1 MLLFNAAPHD
11 SAASSICSFF
21 YSDILAAFT
30 YSLVIKTD
38 KSQQPFQISLLATV
52 ISPKTI
58 DYMNWHKLTIPETF
72 ELLGSS
78 EHGLRSTI
86 AEEKLIEFG
95 PNELQEGKKKSVLG
109 ILLAQFKDVMILI
122 LLAAA
127 IISGI
132 IGDLTD
138 TIVILVIVL
147 LNAIIGFFQEY
158 RAEKAMQALKQMAV
172 TQARVLR
179 DGTSSWLPATA
190 LVPGDVVL
198 LEAGNAL
205 PADVRIVESVN
216 LKIEE
221 AALTGE
227 SHAID
232 KISQRLE
239 LDDIPLGDKKNMAFK
254 GTFVTYGRGTAVV
267 VATGMQTELGR
278 IAKMLQ
284 EDESLT
290 PLQQRLASFG
300 KKLSVLV
307 LLLCILFFVAGWLRG
322 EDVVKMIMTSISLAV
337 AAIPEALPAV
347 ITISLALA
355 AKRMIRFNSLI
366 RKLPA
371 VETLGSV
378 TYICTDKTGT
388 LTKNKMHVEDILVD
402 GKLYERNAIAD
413 VQQSNNVQ
421 LLLHAFALNNDAVTD
436 DDNNIKGDST
446 EVALMEVAKEQHIA
460 ADAWPRLAEIA
471 FDADRKLMTTFHS
484 YNNAVISFTKGA
496 PDILLQRC
504 GNIDLAAMQ
513 QTVDEM
519 AAKGHRI
526 LGFAY
531 RMWDELPHDLSA
543 DLHETDLQFLGLTG
557 IIDPPR
563 EEVFDA
569 VKQCKTA
576 GIVPVMITGDHPL
589 TAKTIAER
597 IGILNNEKDLVI
609 TGQQLA
615 AMDDDSFLSKVERI
629 KVYARVSPE
638 QKLQIV
644 KMLQQKGHYVAMT
657 GDGVNDAP
665 SLKRANIGIAMGITG
680 TDVSKEAAHMILLD
694 DNFSTIVKAVREG
707 RRIYDNILKF
717 IKYLMTTNSGELW
730 TLLLGPMIGL
740 PVALLPIHILW
751 INLVSDGLPAISLS
765 FEKAEK
771 NVMDRPPRPPQ
782 QSVFANGRGLH
793 MIWVGMLMAGIALS
807 AQAWAINHGLH
818 WQSIVFNVLC
828 LSQMGHVLAIR
839 SETQSFFSAGMFS
852 NKPLIAAVGLAL
864 LLQIAITYIPFLQP
878 IFQTEALTLQE
889 FLLVGAASSLVFIAV
904 EIEKKIS
911 NSRREKQRR
920 VEVGM

>member
-1 MLLFNAAPHD
+1 
-11 SAASSICSFF
+11 
-21 YSDILAAFT
+21 
-30 YSLVIKTD
+30 
-38 KSQQPFQISLLATV
+38 
-52 ISPKTI
+52 
-58 DYMNWHKLTIPETF
+58 MNWHRLSIAEVF
-72 ELLGSS
+72 ELLGTSQQ
-78 EHGLRSTI
+78 GLSVT
-86 AEEKLIEFG
+86 AADEKLLRTG
-95 PNELQEGKKKSVLG
+95 PNELQEGKKKSVAG
-109 ILLAQFKDVMILI
+109 ILFSQFKDMMILI
-122 LLAAA
+122 LLGAA

-138 TIVILVIVL
+138 TIVILVIVI
-147 LNAIIGFFQEY
+147 LNAIIGFLQEY

-172 TQARVLR
+172 TQARILR
-179 DGTSSWLPATA
+179 NGTINWLPATV
-190 LVPGDVVL
+190 LVPGDIIL
-198 LEAGNAL
+198 LEAGNAV
-205 PADVRIVESVN
+205 PADVRIIESFN

-227 SHAID
+227 SHAVD
-232 KISQRLE
+232 KITYALE
-239 LDDIPLGDKKNMAFK
+239 HDVLPLGDQANMAFK
-254 GTFVTYGRGTAVV
+254 GTFVTYGRGSAVV

-284 EDESLT
+284 EEETLT
-290 PLQQRLASFG
+290 PLQQRMASFG
-300 KKLSVLV
+300 KKLSILV
-307 LLLCILFFVAGWLRG
+307 LFLCIVFFVAGLLRG
-322 EDVVKMIMTSISLAV
+322 EEIIKMVLTSISLAV

-355 AKRMIRFNSLI
+355 AKRMIRVNSLI

-388 LTKNKMHVEDILVD
+388 LTKNKMYVEQVFVGGQLYDRNNLLSVNQND
-402 GKLYERNAIAD
+402 GA
-413 VQQSNNVQ
+413 S
-421 LLLHAFALNNDAVTD
+421 LLLHAFALNNDAVD
-436 DDNNIKGDST
+436 DGENGIKGDST
-446 EVALMEVAKEQHIA
+446 EIALMEVAKEQNIQTA
-460 ADAWPRLAEIA
+460 EWPRLAEIV
-471 FDADRKLMTTFHS
+471 FDANRKMMTTFHS
-484 YNNAVISFTKGA
+484 HNDKVISFTKGA
-496 PDILLQRC
+496 PDILLTRC
-504 GNIDLAAMQ
+504 SNIDINEMQ
-513 QTVDEM
+513 GQVDDM
-519 AAKGHRI
+519 AAKGQRV
-526 LGFAY
+526 LGFAFRY
-531 RMWDELPHDLSA
+531 WDALPANTDS
-543 DLHETDLQFLGLTG
+543 EIYEYDLQFLGLAG

-569 VKQCKTA
+569 VAQCKTA

-589 TAKTIAER
+589 TAKTIAQR
-597 IGILNNEKDLVI
+597 IGILSSESDIVM

-615 AMDDDSFLSKVERI
+615 ALDADSFLAKVEKI

-694 DNFSTIVKAVREG
+694 DNFSTIVKAVKEG

-771 NVMDRPPRPPQ
+771 DIMNRPPRSPQ
-782 QSVFANGRGLH
+782 HNVFSEGRGLH
-793 MIWVGMLMAGIALS
+793 MIWVGILMAGIALS
-807 AQAWAINHGLH
+807 LEGWAIKSGLH
-818 WQSIVFNVLC
+818 WQTIVFNVLC
-828 LSQMGHVLAIR
+828 LCQLGHVLAIR
-839 SETQSFFSAGMFS
+839 SEKQSLFTQGIFS
-852 NKPLIAAVGLAL
+852 NKPLLGSVIIGFI
-864 LLQIAITYIPFLQP
+864 LQFAITYIPFLQP
-878 IFQTEALTLQE
+878 IFKTESLSLNE
-889 FLLVGAASSLVFIAV
+889 FILVGVASSIVFFAV
-904 EIEKKIS
+904 EVEKFIS
-911 NSRREKQRR
+911 RKRKAKYLKRSSF
-920 VEVGM
+920 

>member
-1 MLLFNAAPHD
+1 L
-11 SAASSICSFF
+11 
-21 YSDILAAFT
+21 
-30 YSLVIKTD
+30 
-38 KSQQPFQISLLATV
+38 
-52 ISPKTI
+52 
-58 DYMNWHKLTIPETF
+58 NWHSLSIEETF
-72 ELLGSS
+72 ELLDTQQQ
-78 EHGLRSTI
+78 GLSTPN
-86 AEEKLIEFG
+86 AEAKLLQYG
-95 PNELQEGKKKSVLG
+95 PNELQEGKKKNIAG
-109 ILLAQFKDVMILI
+109 MLLAQFKDVMILI

-147 LNAIIGFFQEY
+147 LNAILGLIQEY
-158 RAEKAMQALKQMAV
+158 RAEKAMQALKLMAV
-172 TQARVLR
+172 THANVVR
-179 DGTSSWLPATA
+179 DGRTNSVPATV
-190 LVPGDVVL
+190 LVPGDIVL
-198 LEAGNAL
+198 LEAGSAV
-205 PADVRIVESVN
+205 PADIRIIESVN

-227 SHAID
+227 SYAVDKIIHAI
-232 KISQRLE
+232 E
-239 LDDIPLGDKKNMAFK
+239 TDDLPLGDKKNMAFK
-254 GTFVTYGRGTAVV
+254 GTFATYGRGSGVV
-267 VATGMQTELGR
+267 IATGMETELGR

-284 EDESLT
+284 ENETLT
-290 PLQQRLASFG
+290 PLQQRMASFG

-307 LLLCILFFVAGWLRG
+307 LFMCVLFFIAGWLRG
-322 EDVVKMIMTSISLAV
+322 EDVIKMVMTSISLAV

-355 AKRMIRFNSLI
+355 AKRMIRMNSLI

-388 LTKNKMHVEDILVD
+388 LTKNKMYVEDIFINGQLF
-402 GKLYERNAIAD
+402 ERIALSTIKKQED
-413 VQQSNNVQ
+413 LM
-421 LLLHAFALNNDAVTD
+421 LLLHAFALNNDAVEGVD
-436 DDNNIKGDST
+436 KILKGDST
-446 EVALMEVAKEQHIA
+446 ETALLEVSIEQDIQP
-460 ADAWPRLAEIA
+460 DIWPRLAEIP
-471 FDADRKLMTTFHS
+471 FDADRKMMTTFHS
-484 YNNAVISFTKGA
+484 HDNKIISFTKGA

-504 GNIDLAAMQ
+504 DYIDLAAMQ
-513 QTVDEM
+513 KQVDEM
-519 AAKGHRI
+519 AARGHRI

-531 RMWDELPHDLSA
+531 RYWDALPENLNSES
-543 DLHETDLQFLGLTG
+543 HETGLHFLGLAG

-563 EEVFDA
+563 EEVFEA
-569 VKQCKTA
+569 VAQCKTA

-597 IGILNNEKDLVI
+597 IGILNTENDLVI

-615 AMDDDSFLSKVERI
+615 ALDNDSFLAKVERI

-717 IKYLMTTNSGELW
+717 IKYLMTTNSSELLV
-730 TLLLGPMIGL
+730 LLLGPIIGL
-740 PVALLPIHILW
+740 PIALLPIHILW

-765 FEKAEK
+765 YEKEEK
-771 NVMDRPPRPPQ
+771 GIMNRPPRPPQ
-782 QSVFANGRGLH
+782 QSVFANGRGIH

-807 AQAWAINHGLH
+807 LQAWAINNGLH
-818 WQSIVFNVLC
+818 WQTIVFNFLC

-839 SETQSFFSAGMFS
+839 SDIQSFFGVGVFS
-852 NKPLIAAVGLAL
+852 NKPLIGAVIIAL
-864 LLQIAITYIPFLQP
+864 LLQFVITYVPLFQP
-878 IFQTEALTLQE
+878 IFKTEALTLNE
-889 FLLVGAASSLVFIAV
+889 FLLVGALSIIVFFAV
-904 EIEKKIS
+904 EIEKAVFRR
-911 NSRREKQRR
+911 SRTQHASL
-920 VEVGM
+920 V

>member
-1 MLLFNAAPHD
+1 L
-11 SAASSICSFF
+11 
-21 YSDILAAFT
+21 
-30 YSLVIKTD
+30 
-38 KSQQPFQISLLATV
+38 
-52 ISPKTI
+52 
-58 DYMNWHKLTIPETF
+58 NWHRLSIEETF
-72 ELLGSS
+72 ELLDTQQQ
-78 EHGLRSTI
+78 GLSTPN
-86 AEEKLIEFG
+86 AEAKLFQYG
-95 PNELQEGKKKSVLG
+95 PNELQEGKKKNIAG
-109 ILLAQFKDVMILI
+109 MLLAQFKDVMILI

-147 LNAIIGFFQEY
+147 LNAILGFIQEY
-158 RAEKAMQALKQMAV
+158 RAEKAMQALKLMAV
-172 TQARVLR
+172 THAKVVR
-179 DGTSSWLPATA
+179 DGKTTSVPATI
-190 LVPGDVVL
+190 LVPGDIVL
-198 LEAGNAL
+198 LEAGSAV
-205 PADVRIVESVN
+205 PADIRIIESVN

-227 SHAID
+227 SHAVD
-232 KISQRLE
+232 KIIHTIE
-239 LDDIPLGDKKNMAFK
+239 TDDLQLGDKKNMGFK
-254 GTFVTYGRGTAVV
+254 GTFATYGRGSGVV
-267 VATGMQTELGR
+267 IATGMETELGR

-284 EDESLT
+284 ENETLT
-290 PLQQRLASFG
+290 PLQQRMASFG

-307 LLLCILFFVAGWLRG
+307 LFMCVLFFVAGWLRG
-322 EDVVKMIMTSISLAV
+322 EDVIKMVMTSISLAV

-355 AKRMIRFNSLI
+355 AKKMIRMNSLI

-388 LTKNKMHVEDILVD
+388 LTKNKMYVEEIFINGQLF
-402 GKLYERNAIAD
+402 ERIALSTIKKQED
-413 VQQSNNVQ
+413 LM
-421 LLLHAFALNNDAVTD
+421 LLLHAFALNNDAVEGVD
-436 DDNNIKGDST
+436 KILKGDST
-446 EVALMEVAKEQHIA
+446 ETALLEVSMEQDIQP
-460 ADAWPRLAEIA
+460 DLWPRLAEIP
-471 FDADRKLMTTFHS
+471 FDADRKMMTTFHS
-484 YNNAVISFTKGA
+484 HDNKIISFTKGA

-504 GNIDLAAMQ
+504 DYIDLTAMQ
-513 QTVDEM
+513 KQVDEM
-519 AAKGHRI
+519 AARGHRI

-531 RMWDELPHDLSA
+531 RYWDALPENLNSES
-543 DLHETDLQFLGLTG
+543 HETGLHFLGLAG

-563 EEVFDA
+563 EEVFEA
-569 VKQCKTA
+569 VAQCKTA

-597 IGILNNEKDLVI
+597 IGILNSEKDLVI

-615 AMDDDSFLSKVERI
+615 ALDNDSFLAKVERI

-707 RRIYDNILKF
+707 RRVYDNILKF
-717 IKYLMTTNSGELW
+717 IKYLMTTNSSELLV
-730 TLLLGPMIGL
+730 LLLGPIIGL
-740 PVALLPIHILW
+740 PIALLPIHILW

-765 FEKAEK
+765 YEKEEK
-771 NVMDRPPRPPQ
+771 GIMNRPPRPPQ
-782 QSVFANGRGLH
+782 QSVFANGRGIH

-807 AQAWAINHGLH
+807 LQAWAINNGLH
-818 WQSIVFNVLC
+818 WQTIVFNFLC

-839 SETQSFFSAGMFS
+839 SDIQSFFSVGIFS
-852 NKPLIAAVGLAL
+852 NTPLIGAVIIAL
-864 LLQIAITYIPFLQP
+864 LLQFVVTYVPLFQP
-878 IFQTEALTLQE
+878 IFKTEALTLNE
-889 FLLVGAASSLVFIAV
+889 FLLVGALSLIVFFAV
-904 EIEKKIS
+904 EIEKAVF
-911 NSRREKQRR
+911 RRCRTQHTP
-920 VEVGM
+920 

>member
-1 MLLFNAAPHD
+1 
-11 SAASSICSFF
+11 
-21 YSDILAAFT
+21 
-30 YSLVIKTD
+30 
-38 KSQQPFQISLLATV
+38 
-52 ISPKTI
+52 
-58 DYMNWHKLTIPETF
+58 MNWHRLNKEEAF
-72 ELLGSS
+72 ELLDTKQ
-78 EHGLRSTI
+78 EGLSTPD
-86 AEEKLIEFG
+86 AEEKLLKYG
-95 PNELQEGKKKSVLG
+95 PNELEEGKKKSIAVM
-109 ILLAQFKDVMILI
+109 LLSQFKDVMILI

-172 TQARVLR
+172 TLARVLR
-179 DGTSSWLPATA
+179 DGTSSWLPATT

-198 LEAGNAL
+198 LEAGNAV
-205 PADVRIVESVN
+205 PADVRIIESVN

-232 KISQRLE
+232 KITQSLE
-239 LDDIPLGDKKNMAFK
+239 VDDLPLGDKRNMAFK
-254 GTFVTYGRGTAVV
+254 GTFVTYGRGTGIVI
-267 VATGMQTELGR
+267 ATGMQTELGR
-278 IAKMLQ
+278 IAKLLQ
-284 EDESLT
+284 EDETLT
-290 PLQQRLASFG
+290 PLQQRMASFG
-300 KKLSVLV
+300 KRLSILV
-307 LLLCILFFVAGWLRG
+307 LFLCILFFVAGWLRG
-322 EDVVKMIMTSISLAV
+322 EEVVKMVLTSISLAV

-355 AKRMIRFNSLI
+355 AKRLIRFNSLI

-388 LTKNKMHVEDILVD
+388 LTKNKMHVEEVFVNGQLYDREGLSTN
-402 GKLYERNAIAD
+402 KLQEEIMM
-413 VQQSNNVQ
+413 
-421 LLLHAFALNNDAVTD
+421 LLQAFALNNDAAED
-436 DDNNIKGDST
+436 DDKNIKGDST
-446 EVALMEVAKEQHIA
+446 EIALMELAREHSIKA
-460 ADAWPRLAEIA
+460 GSWPRLAEIA
-471 FDADRKLMTTFHS
+471 FDAERKLMTTFHR
-484 YNNAVISFTKGA
+484 YDNKIISFTKGA
-496 PDILLQRC
+496 PDILLEQC
-504 GNIDLAAMQ
+504 VNVDLPALQ
-513 QTVDEM
+513 KQVDDL
-519 AAKGHRI
+519 AAKGHRV

-531 RMWDELPHDLSA
+531 RYWDALPETPDSEI
-543 DLHETDLQFLGLTG
+543 HESGLTFLGLTG

-563 EEVFDA
+563 DEVFDA
-569 VKQCKTA
+569 VAQCKTA

-589 TAKTIAER
+589 TAKTIAQR
-597 IGILNNEKDLVI
+597 IGILSSEKDLII
-609 TGQQLA
+609 TGQELA
-615 AMDDDSFLSKVERI
+615 AFDNDSFLSKVEKI

-644 KMLQQKGHYVAMT
+644 RMLQQKGHYVAMT

-730 TLLLGPMIGL
+730 TLLLGPIIGM

-751 INLVSDGLPAISLS
+751 INLISDGLPAISLS

-771 NVMDRPPRPPQ
+771 DIMNRPPRPPK
-782 QSVFANGRGLH
+782 QSVFDNGRGMH
-793 MIWVGMLMAGIALS
+793 MIWVGILMAGIALS
-807 AQAWAINHGLH
+807 AQGWAIRNGLH
-818 WQSIVFNVLC
+818 WQTIVFNVLC

-839 SETQSFFSAGMFS
+839 SEHQSLFRIGIFS
-852 NKPLIAAVGLAL
+852 NRPLIGAVILAL
-864 LLQIAITYIPFLQP
+864 LLQFVLTYTPFLHS
-878 IFQTEALTLQE
+878 IFKTESLTLKE
-889 FLLVGAASSLVFIAV
+889 SIVVGAASLLVFFAV
-904 EIEKKIS
+904 EIEKVI
-911 NSRREKQRR
+911 SRRRKTNL
-920 VEVGM
+920 

>member
-1 MLLFNAAPHD
+1 
-11 SAASSICSFF
+11 
-21 YSDILAAFT
+21 
-30 YSLVIKTD
+30 
-38 KSQQPFQISLLATV
+38 
-52 ISPKTI
+52 
-58 DYMNWHKLTIPETF
+58 MNWHRLGIPEVF
-72 ELLGSS
+72 ELLGTNQQ
-78 EHGLRSTI
+78 GLSTI
-86 AEEKLIEFG
+86 SAEEKILEIG
-95 PNELQEGKKKSVLG
+95 PNELQEGKRKSIAN

-132 IGDLTD
+132 IGDFTD
-138 TIVILVIVL
+138 GIVILAIVL
-147 LNAIIGFFQEY
+147 LNAMIGFFQEY

-172 TQARVLR
+172 TQAKLLR
-179 DGTSSWLPATA
+179 DGVIVRLPATD
-190 LVPGDVVL
+190 LVPGDIVF
-198 LEAGNAL
+198 LEAGNAV
-205 PADVRIVESVN
+205 PADVRIIESIN

-227 SHAID
+227 SNAID
-232 KISQRLE
+232 KITHLLE
-239 LDDIPLGDKKNMAFK
+239 VHDLPLGDKKNMAFK

-267 VATGMQTELGR
+267 IATGMQTELGH

-284 EDESLT
+284 DDETLT
-290 PLQQRLASFG
+290 PLQHRMAAFG

-307 LLLCILFFVAGWLRG
+307 LFLCILFFAAGWLRG
-322 EDVVKMIMTSISLAV
+322 EEVIKMLLTSISLAV

-366 RKLPA
+366 RKSPA

-388 LTKNKMHVEDILVD
+388 LTKNKMHVEDVFVK
-402 GKLYERNAIAD
+402 GKLFERSELSS
-413 VQQSNNVQ
+413 VKEQEEVK
-421 LLLHAFALNNDAVTD
+421 LLLHAFALNNDALED
-436 DDNNIKGDST
+436 SNKIIKGDST
-446 EVALMEVAKEQHIA
+446 EVALMEVAREQNIPSNT
-460 ADAWPRLAEIA
+460 WPRLAEIA
-471 FDADRKLMTTFHS
+471 FDAERKMMTTFHS
-484 YNNAVISFTKGA
+484 YDNKIISFTKGA
-496 PDILLQRC
+496 PDILLSNC
-504 GNIDLAAMQ
+504 ENINIKEMQ
-513 QTVDEM
+513 QQVDDM

-531 RMWDELPHDLSA
+531 RYWDALPENPESE
-543 DLHETDLQFLGLTG
+543 LHECRMEFLGLAAM
-557 IIDPPR
+557 IDPPR

-569 VKQCKTA
+569 VAQCKTA
-576 GIVPVMITGDHPL
+576 GIIPVMITGDHPL
-589 TAKTIAER
+589 TAKTIAQR
-597 IGILNNEKDLVI
+597 IGILSSENDLIV

-615 AMDDDSFLSKVERI
+615 ALDNDSFFAKVEKI

-694 DNFSTIVKAVREG
+694 DNFSTIVNAVREG

-740 PVALLPIHILW
+740 PIALLPIHILW

-771 NVMDRPPRPPQ
+771 NIMNRPPRSPQ
-782 QSVFANGRGLH
+782 QNIFASGMGMH

-807 AQAWAINHGLH
+807 AQAWAINNGLH
-818 WQSIVFNVLC
+818 WQTIVFNVLC
-828 LSQMGHVLAIR
+828 LCQMGHVLAIR
-839 SETQSFFSAGMFS
+839 SENQSLFRIGIFS
-852 NKPLIAAVGLAL
+852 NKPLIVAVLLAL
-864 LLQIAITYIPFLQP
+864 LLQFVITYTPFLQP
-878 IFQTEALTLQE
+878 IFKTESLTLHE
-889 FLLVGAASSLVFIAV
+889 FILVGAASTLVFFAV
-904 EIEKKIS
+904 EVEKIIFANKVRMKEIHS
-911 NSRREKQRR
+911 EI
-920 VEVGM
+920 

>member
-1 MLLFNAAPHD
+1 MGTSHQGLSANA
-11 SAASSICSFF
+11 
-21 YSDILAAFT
+21 
-30 YSLVIKTD
+30 
-38 KSQQPFQISLLATV
+38 
-52 ISPKTI
+52 
-58 DYMNWHKLTIPETF
+58 
-72 ELLGSS
+72 
-78 EHGLRSTI
+78 
-86 AEEKLIEFG
+86 AEEKLLKAG
-95 PNELQEGKKKSVLG
+95 PNELQEGKKKSMAA
-109 ILLAQFKDVMILI
+109 ILLSQFKDVMILI

-127 IISGI
+127 IVSGI

-138 TIVILVIVL
+138 TVVILVIVL
-147 LNAIIGFFQEY
+147 LNAILGFFQEY

-172 TQARVLR
+172 IKARVLR
-179 DGTSSWLPATA
+179 DGNINWLPATG

-198 LEAGNAL
+198 LEAGNAV
-205 PADVRIVESVN
+205 PADVRIIESIN

-227 SHAID
+227 SNAID
-232 KISQRLE
+232 KITHSLE
-239 LDDIPLGDKKNMAFK
+239 VDDLPLGDQKNMAFK

-267 VATGMQTELGR
+267 IATGMQTELGR

-284 EDESLT
+284 EDETLT
-290 PLQQRLASFG
+290 PLQQRMASFG

-322 EDVVKMIMTSISLAV
+322 ENLTKMVLTSISLAV

-355 AKRMIRFNSLI
+355 AKRMIRLNSLI

-388 LTKNKMHVEDILVD
+388 LTKNKMQVEDVFVN
-402 GKLYERNAIAD
+402 GRLYERTD
-413 VQQSNNVQ
+413 LSELKDDSKVT
-421 LLLHAFALNNDAVTD
+421 LLLHAFALNNDSVEGID
-436 DDNNIKGDST
+436 KKIKGDST
-446 EVALMEVAKEQHIA
+446 EIALMEVAREQNIQP
-460 ADAWPRLAEIA
+460 DAWPRLAEIA
-471 FDADRKLMTTFHS
+471 FDADRKLMTTFHRS
-484 YNNAVISFTKGA
+484 DSKIISFTKGA
-496 PDILLQRC
+496 PDILMQRC
-504 GNIDLAAMQ
+504 ENIDLPAMQ
-513 QTVDEM
+513 KQVDEL

-531 RMWDELPHDLSA
+531 RFWDALPENPNGQT
-543 DLHETDLQFLGLTG
+543 HEKGLQFLALTG

-569 VKQCKTA
+569 VAQCKTA

-597 IGILNNEKDLVI
+597 IGILNSEKDLVV

-615 AMDDDSFLSKVERI
+615 AMDNDAFLSKVERI
-629 KVYARVSPE
+629 KVYARVTPE

-694 DNFSTIVKAVREG
+694 DNFSTIVKAVMEG

-717 IKYLMTTNSGELW
+717 IKYLMTTNSSEL
-730 TLLLGPMIGL
+730 LVLLMGPLLGL
-740 PVALLPIHILW
+740 PIALLPIHILW

-771 NVMDRPPRPPQ
+771 DIMNRPPRPPQ

-793 MIWVGMLMAGIALS
+793 MVWVGMLMAGISLF
-807 AQAWAINHGLH
+807 AQAWAIKQGLH
-818 WQSIVFNVLC
+818 WQTIVFNVLC

-839 SETQSFFSAGMFS
+839 SESQSLFGAGVFS
-852 NKPLIAAVGLAL
+852 NKPLIGAVVIAF
-864 LLQIAITYIPFLQP
+864 LLQLAITYAPLLQS
-878 IFQTEALTLQE
+878 IFKTESLTLSE
-889 FLLVGAASSLVFIAV
+889 FLMVATASSLVFFAV
-904 EIEKKIS
+904 ETEKIITGRKRD
-911 NSRREKQRR
+911 NMR
-920 VEVGM
+920 

>member
-1 MLLFNAAPHD
+1 
-11 SAASSICSFF
+11 
-21 YSDILAAFT
+21 
-30 YSLVIKTD
+30 
-38 KSQQPFQISLLATV
+38 
-52 ISPKTI
+52 
-58 DYMNWHKLTIPETF
+58 MNWHRLSTVETF
-72 ELLGSS
+72 ELLGTNQQ
-78 EHGLRSTI
+78 GLTSDK
-86 AEEKLIEFG
+86 AEEKLLQVG
-95 PNELQEGKKKSVLG
+95 PNELQEVKKKSIAG
-109 ILLAQFKDVMILI
+109 MLLAQFKDVMILI
-122 LLAAA
+122 LLTAA

-158 RAEKAMQALKQMAV
+158 RAEKAMLALKQMAV
-172 TQARVLR
+172 TQSKVIR
-179 DGTSSWLPATA
+179 DGNIAWLPATE
-190 LVPGDVVL
+190 LVPGDMIL
-198 LEAGNAL
+198 LEAGSSV
-205 PADVRIVESVN
+205 PADVRITESVN

-227 SHAID
+227 SQAIE
-232 KISQRLE
+232 KISHPLE
-239 LDDIPLGDKKNMAFK
+239 TDDLTLGDKKNMAFK
-254 GTFVTYGRGTAVV
+254 GTFVTYGRGAAVV
-267 VATGMQTELGR
+267 IATGMHTELGR

-284 EDESLT
+284 EEETLT
-290 PLQQRLASFG
+290 PLQQRMASFG

-307 LLLCILFFVAGWLRG
+307 LFLCIVFFVAGWLRG
-322 EDVVKMIMTSISLAV
+322 EDVVKMVMTSISLAV

-388 LTKNKMHVEDILVD
+388 LTRNKMHVEDVYLNN
-402 GKLYERNAIAD
+402 KLYDRNALPPIEEED
-413 VQQSNNVQ
+413 TFY
-421 LLLHAFALNNDAVTD
+421 LLLHAFALNNDAVSGED
-436 DDNNIKGDST
+436 KILKGDST
-446 EVALMEVAKEQHIA
+446 EIALMEVARDYHIRP
-460 ADAWPRLAEIA
+460 DCWPRLAEIA
-471 FDADRKLMTTFHS
+471 FDADRKMMTTFHR
-484 YNNAVISFTKGA
+484 YKNIIISFTKGA

-504 GNIDLAAMQ
+504 LNIDLQAMQ
-513 QTVDEM
+513 NQVDEM
-519 AAKGHRI
+519 ASKGHRVI
-526 LGFAY
+526 GFACRY
-531 RMWDELPHDLSA
+531 WETIPETPDTE
-543 DLHETDLQFLGLTG
+543 LHENDLQFLGLTG

-563 EEVFDA
+563 DEVYDA

-589 TAKTIAER
+589 TASTIAAR

-609 TGQQLA
+609 TGQKLA
-615 AMDDDSFLSKVERI
+615 GLDHDSFLEKVERI

-680 TDVSKEAAHMILLD
+680 TDVSKESAHMILLD

-730 TLLLGPMIGL
+730 TLLLGPLIGL

-771 NVMDRPPRPPQ
+771 NIMNRPPRPPQ
-782 QSVFANGRGLH
+782 QSVFSNGRGLH

-807 AQAWAINHGLH
+807 AQSWAISNDLH
-818 WQSIVFNVLC
+818 WQTIVFNVLC

-839 SETQSFFSAGMFS
+839 SEKRSLLSIGLLS
-852 NKPLIAAVGLAL
+852 NKPLIGAVMIAM
-864 LLQIAITYIPFLQP
+864 LLQIVVTYTPFLQP
-878 IFQTEALTLQE
+878 IFQTEALTLNE
-889 FLLVGAASSLVFIAV
+889 FILVGAASSLVFFAV
-904 EIEKKIS
+904 EIEKAIFRNKR
-911 NSRREKQRR
+911 N
-920 VEVGM
+920 